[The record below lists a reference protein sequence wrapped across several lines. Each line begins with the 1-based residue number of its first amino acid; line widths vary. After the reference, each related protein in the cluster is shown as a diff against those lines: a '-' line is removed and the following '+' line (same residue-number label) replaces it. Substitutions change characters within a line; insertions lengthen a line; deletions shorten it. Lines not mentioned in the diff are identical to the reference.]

1 MTGGRR
7 RAAAS
12 LLLLVI
18 RAAVQER
25 VSGGPEVR
33 AAICGETVTLPCV
46 VGQQYEVM
54 WFVQRSDG
62 ALALSVLGNANTAS
76 GQTDPFTYVRRP
88 DSRFSLVLNSSTD
101 SPDLRI
107 EGVTETDQGLYYCAT
122 RDRGEIHIGKGTRLE
137 LVAGG
142 EEPNCTSQSP
152 PPCGDPGVPPGGAL
166 ALSALLT
173 AILTAILTA
182 GFLRCCPACRK
193 GPPEP
198 EPGAGDPRKAGNKG
212 GCAELES
219 VAVVARRPP
228 SPEDVSAYEQI
239 WPGLGEVTETRRDR
253 ERDTG
258 PGPRPLPCSC
268 S

>member
-198 EPGAGDPRKAGNKG
+198 EPGAGDPRKAGNKVPTPNSRSDSYMG
-212 GCAELES
+212 KKLARGYKDIYSAGDIYSLGFPNPTRTSSEAEL
-219 VAVVARRPP
+219 
-228 SPEDVSAYEQI
+228 
-239 WPGLGEVTETRRDR
+239 RDPQS
-253 ERDTG
+253 G
-258 PGPRPLPCSC
+258 PGSY
-268 S
+268 

>member
-137 LVAGG
+137 LVAG
-142 EEPNCTSQSP
+142 
-152 PPCGDPGVPPGGAL
+152 
-166 ALSALLT
+166 
-173 AILTAILTA
+173 
-182 GFLRCCPACRK
+182 
-193 GPPEP
+193 PPEP